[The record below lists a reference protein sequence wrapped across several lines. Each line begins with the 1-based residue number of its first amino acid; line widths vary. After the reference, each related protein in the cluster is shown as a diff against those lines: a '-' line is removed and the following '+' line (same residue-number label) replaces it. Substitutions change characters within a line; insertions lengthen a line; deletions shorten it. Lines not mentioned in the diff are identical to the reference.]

1 MSGAGAPEG
10 ERCRMRS
17 KRMVKLAARRRG
29 SEYTLERQKGGGGG
43 QCRTWTAPE
52 APVSENS
59 MQKKEVKQERELEV
73 WAKKSDII

>member
-43 QCRTWTAPE
+43 AVQNLDSSRG
-52 APVSENS
+52 SS
-59 MQKKEVKQERELEV
+59 FRELHAEKRSQ
-73 WAKKSDII
+73 AGKGTRSLG